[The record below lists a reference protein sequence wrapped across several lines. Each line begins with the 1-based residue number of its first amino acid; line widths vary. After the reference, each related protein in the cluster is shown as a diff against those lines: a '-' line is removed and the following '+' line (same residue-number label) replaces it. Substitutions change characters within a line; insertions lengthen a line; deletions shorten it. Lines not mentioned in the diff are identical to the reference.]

1 MGGIDIFLCPR
12 VELGRTLLCVA
23 WCGRLVKESKVSILV
38 YTCLNLSLLV
48 WTCLYLSELRR
59 CTLSSVKESS
69 VVASPLS
76 CSPSPADSWCDVH
89 EVPPWHL
96 PTNKLRFFWRLVI
109 DVLITDPFGYCDGNT
124 KTSMKVYLIP
134 LLMIWGSEFF
144 GICCWWSEYYQVI
157 IRLCVDDQDVWWS
170 SLELFSS
177 RHFSSDCHVLPPGDT
192 FLFEGQPLF

>member
-1 MGGIDIFLCPR
+1 MPVALVIDGSVCCGNRHPLYLHCFLDLITKAIDYPPSALLWCLFNFCWLQMCLGVGGIDIFLCPR
-12 VELGRTLLCVA
+12 VKLGGTLLCVV
-23 WCGRLVKESKVSILV
+23 WCGRRVKESKVSILV

-96 PTNKLRFFWRLVI
+96 PTNKLRFFWRVVI
-109 DVLITDPFGYCDGNT
+109 DVLITGPLGAVVE
-124 KTSMKVYLIP
+124 TSMKRQ
-134 LLMIWGSEFF
+134 WKCF
-144 GICCWWSEYYQVI
+144 
-157 IRLCVDDQDVWWS
+157 
-170 SLELFSS
+170 
-177 RHFSSDCHVLPPGDT
+177 
-192 FLFEGQPLF
+192 